1 MILRPASL
9 EDVPALATL
18 GRESFCA
25 AFEHLY
31 DPADLASFL
40 AEAYAEDAVAA
51 EVTSAECLYQLA
63 EIDGNVAGYCKLRRP
78 SKFAGHSFAANPVEL
93 GQLYTDPART
103 GQGIG
108 AALMDWA
115 MEEAAAGGH
124 DSILLS
130 VYSGNHGAQRF
141 YERYGFSKIA
151 DITFRVGEQIDD
163 EYLFEKRLLGE

>member
-40 AEAYAEDAVAA
+40 AEAYAEDTVAA
-51 EVTSAECLYQLA
+51 EVTSAQCLYQLA
-63 EIDGNVAGYCKLRRP
+63 EIDGNLAGYCKLRRP
-78 SKFAGHSFAANPVEL
+78 SKFAGHSAAANPIEL

>member
-9 EDVPALATL
+9 EDAPALATL
-18 GRESFCA
+18 GRESFRA

-31 DPADLASFL
+31 SAADLASFL
-40 AEAYAEDAVAA
+40 TEAYAEDAVAGELA
-51 EVTSAECLYQLA
+51 SEECLYRLA
-63 EIDGNVAGYCKLRRP
+63 EIDGALAGYCKLRRT
-78 SKFAGHSFAANPVEL
+78 SKFAGHSTATNPIEL

-115 MEEAAAGGH
+115 MDEAAAGGH
-124 DSILLS
+124 DSVLLS

-141 YERYGFSKIA
+141 YGRYGFVKIA
-151 DITFRVGEQIDD
+151 DITFRVGEQLDD
-163 EYLFEKRLLGE
+163 EYLFEKRIERG

>member
-1 MILRPASL
+1 M
-9 EDVPALATL
+9 
-18 GRESFCA
+18 
-25 AFEHLY
+25 FEL
-31 DPADLASFL
+31 
-40 AEAYAEDAVAA
+40 
-51 EVTSAECLYQLA
+51 
-63 EIDGNVAGYCKLRRP
+63 
-78 SKFAGHSFAANPVEL
+78 
-93 GQLYTDPART
+93 TDPART